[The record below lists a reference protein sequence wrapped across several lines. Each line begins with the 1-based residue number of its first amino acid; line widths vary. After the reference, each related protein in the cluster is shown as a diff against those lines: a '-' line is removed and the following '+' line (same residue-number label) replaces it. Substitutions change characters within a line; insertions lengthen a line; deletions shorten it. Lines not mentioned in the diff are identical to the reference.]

1 MGDSLPAQVVNKMK
15 PMYSIQIFIGLVWV
29 VGKIYLDMSYKSGV
43 ILLGILFVITSAINF
58 YFELMPDKNKE

>member
-1 MGDSLPAQVVNKMK
+1 MK